1 MEKILK
7 ELKETAS
14 IEEKSI
20 NKAFELS
27 DWENYYI
34 SKGWFEALE
43 YAIRIMQNPI
53 YREGE

>member
-1 MEKILK
+1 MSKIIK
-7 ELKETAS
+7 KLKETS
-14 IEEKSI
+14 KIEWESM

-43 YAIRIMQNPI
+43 YAIRIIENPL
-53 YREGE
+53 YREDK

>member
-1 MEKILK
+1 MSKIII
-7 ELKETAS
+7 ELKETS
-14 IEEKSI
+14 KIEEESM

-43 YAIRIMQNPI
+43 YAIRIIENPL
-53 YREGE
+53 YTEDK